1 MNGAAR
7 QIAAGTTVVEL
18 VDQISAT
25 PRGVAVALGGSVVPR
40 TEWEAR
46 VLREGDAVELLT
58 AVQGG

>member
-7 QIAAGTTVVEL
+7 QVAAGTTVVEL
-18 VDQISAT
+18 VEQISAT
-25 PRGVAVALGGSVVPR
+25 PRAVAVAVGRSVVPR